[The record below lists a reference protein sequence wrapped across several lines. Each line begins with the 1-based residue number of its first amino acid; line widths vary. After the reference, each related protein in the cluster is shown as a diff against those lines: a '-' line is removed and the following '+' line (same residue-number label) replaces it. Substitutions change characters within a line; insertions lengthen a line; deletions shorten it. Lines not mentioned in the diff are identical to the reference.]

1 MKILEQTSTRLV
13 LQDSQISLG
22 LTAFVCTPFLAVGF
36 LGMGLAIAE
45 RIFPGFFVLFC
56 LVVGLAGWLWVSR
69 KTVWI
74 DKSENKLT
82 LEVKKLLSQKKTE
95 YPLDELSVRVQKTS
109 FVKKRYSSNLT
120 RQREFIYV
128 VILERPA
135 YSQKIELSGNYGF
148 NREQAVKIAAL
159 IQSFLT
165 TPSDAT
171 LRQPTPD
178 PPRTDS

>member
-13 LQDSQISLG
+13 LQDSRISLG

-74 DKSENKLT
+74 DKYENKLT
-82 LEVKKLLSQKKTE
+82 LEVKKLLSQKK
-95 YPLDELSVRVQKTS
+95 
-109 FVKKRYSSNLT
+109 N
-120 RQREFIYV
+120 
-128 VILERPA
+128 
-135 YSQKIELSGNYGF
+135 
-148 NREQAVKIAAL
+148 
-159 IQSFLT
+159 
-165 TPSDAT
+165 
-171 LRQPTPD
+171 
-178 PPRTDS
+178 